1 MPTCSRCGYH
11 FRTLE
16 DEQDIHSCPRCGLE
30 PRDNDMECK
39 CDTCFW
45 DEWDINLTK
54 CPPIKNCEVIKG
66 IGVTQCPNYR
76 IK

>member
-1 MPTCSRCGYH
+1 
-11 FRTLE
+11 
-16 DEQDIHSCPRCGLE
+16 
-30 PRDNDMECK
+30 MECK

-54 CPPIKNCEVIKG
+54 CPPIKDCEVVKG
-66 IGVTQCPNYR
+66 VGVTQCPNYR